1 MREPRVPSP
10 PSLMS
15 GITLPPGL
23 VYKGAPAPVMY
34 TNNPAPAHNP
44 HNGLAGTNGVH
55 IVTNGGPSS
64 NQSGKHNTFTQS
76 VWVHDP
82 ITFQCPLHNLYNSN
96 RRMWRRMRLRKNLS
110 QKWILSSI
118 M

>member
-1 MREPRVPSP
+1 MSSRVTEPRVPSP

-64 NQSGKHNTFTQS
+64 NQSGKHRASINTVS
-76 VWVHDP
+76 VS
-82 ITFQCPLHNLYNSN
+82 T
-96 RRMWRRMRLRKNLS
+96 
-110 QKWILSSI
+110 
-118 M
+118 

>member
-1 MREPRVPSP
+1 
-10 PSLMS
+10 MS

-64 NQSGKHNTFTQS
+64 NQSGKHRARINTVS
-76 VWVHDP
+76 VVHVP
-82 ITFQCPLHNLYNSN
+82 ISFQCPLHNRYNSN
-96 RRMWRRMRLRKNLS
+96 RRMWRRMRSRKNLS